1 MKFALPKDEEL
12 STIPDFEHTAV
23 TVAAKLG
30 IACDRPAILAEGLS
44 TVVHLRPHPI
54 VARVTRVAHLIRSVD
69 EVAGTVALARALP
82 GLVVPPSDQIEPG
95 PHVADGRYVTFW
107 AHVDAVPATPRE
119 AGSSLRAL
127 HDAARRFDGRLRS
140 FDPRPDALKIAAL
153 VGEEIGAVLRAAAQ
167 RMDLP
172 GLAWQPIHGDA
183 HLGNAL
189 AGGQWLDVDEAC
201 SGPPEWDLACLRHR
215 SFFLGELTG
224 ETREALEAYGSHD
237 ERAVAALDPLVV
249 LFTAAWGAMAPFV
262 GEPIGSRTRQ
272 RLDWLREH
280 GARGA
285 KR

>member
-1 MKFALPKDEEL
+1 MSA
-12 STIPDFEHTAV
+12 IPDFEHTALA
-23 TVAAKLG
+23 VAARLG
-30 IACDRPAILAEGLS
+30 ISCDRPAILAEGLS

-54 VARVTRVAHLIRSVD
+54 VARVTRVAHLVRSVE
-69 EVAGTVALARALP
+69 EVADTLALARALA
-82 GLVVPPSDQIEPG
+82 GLVVPPSDHIDPG

-107 AHVDAVPATPRE
+107 AHVDTAPATPRV

-153 VGEEIGAVLRAAAQ
+153 VGEETGAVLRAAAE

-172 GLAWQPIHGDA
+172 GLTRQPIHGDA

-189 AGGQWLDVDEAC
+189 AEGRWLDVDEAC
-201 SGPPEWDLACLRHR
+201 AGPPEWDLACLRHR
-215 SFFLGELTG
+215 SLFFAELTA
-224 ETREALEAYGSHD
+224 ETGEALAAYGSHD

-249 LFTAAWGAMAPFV
+249 LFTAAWGAMAPLV

-272 RLDWLREH
+272 RLDWLRKR
-280 GARGA
+280 GAREA